1 MSNIYEAL
9 EKAELEKNYQEIL
22 EKKGSEQPRHKKEI
36 ISLPSRPFD
45 TPSFP
50 LFQSG
55 SLAAEQFRKLR
66 TYLLKLQPMNTIMV
80 TSALQGEGKTFVSAN
95 LAVGISFDLHMHSL
109 LVECDLRKPSLGN
122 HFGLSNGNKGLS
134 DYLAGAESIP
144 DLITPTKIEK
154 LNLIQGGQI
163 PANPA
168 ELMGSKKMEAMVQ
181 EIKARYDDRFIIF
194 DTTPILATSEPEIL
208 AKWVDGIILV
218 VKAGSTPRETVQ
230 QAINILGKEKLLG
243 IILNTVEFK
252 STGLFKRYFGSDG
265 YYQSY
270 GYGPVSEKKV
280 SKFRK
285 KSTSAHN
292 GIS

>member
-45 TPSFP
+45 APSFP
-50 LFQSG
+50 LFKSG

-66 TYLLKLQPMNTIMV
+66 TYLLKLQPLNTIMV

-95 LAVGISFDLHMHSL
+95 LAVGIAFDLHMHSL
-109 LVECDLRKPSLGN
+109 LVECDLRNPSLGK
-122 HFGLSNGNKGLS
+122 HFGLSNGKGLS
-134 DYLAGAESIP
+134 DYLNETESIP

-154 LNLIQGGQI
+154 LNIIQGGPI
-163 PANPA
+163 PGNPS
-168 ELMGSKKMEAMVQ
+168 ELMASKKMEAMIQ
-181 EIKARYDDRFIIF
+181 EIKTRYDDRFIVF

-208 AKWVDGIILV
+208 SKWVDGIILV
-218 VKAGSTPRETVQ
+218 VRAGSTPRETVQ

-252 STGLFKRYFGSDG
+252 SSGLFKRYFGADG
-265 YYQSY
+265 YYHSY
-270 GYGPVSEKKV
+270 GYGPVNEKKV

-285 KSTSAHN
+285 K
-292 GIS
+292 